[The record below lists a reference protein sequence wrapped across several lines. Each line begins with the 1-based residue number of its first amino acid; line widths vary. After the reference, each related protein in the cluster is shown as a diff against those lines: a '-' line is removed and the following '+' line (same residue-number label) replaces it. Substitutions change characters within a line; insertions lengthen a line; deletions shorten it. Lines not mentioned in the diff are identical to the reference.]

1 MAAKQVFGSAL
12 DPEVA
17 KQIAVREEVFAKK
30 SRSSTDIAF
39 LNGSTAWIRLSSSV
53 NTLDSYKPSLQEKG
67 TASQASSDPGD
78 LNLAKNL
85 VLFGGTLA
93 SNNSLRAGFGN
104 QSSTS
109 TSTTAYHKSKSTGFR
124 PMPGITSIS
133 VASKGEF
140 GALKESNIKLKIW
153 SREDLDD
160 MDRVYFRVGYSA
172 LLEFG
177 HSVYLDNKSKKL
189 QTISKK
195 VGVDSFFYPNHS
207 EKVVED

>member
-93 SNNSLRAGFGN
+93 SNNSLRTGFGN

-109 TSTTAYHKSKSTGFR
+109 TSTTASLMVISKSRQHPKVF
-124 PMPGITSIS
+124 PG
-133 VASKGEF
+133 GPPPQ
-140 GALKESNIKLKIW
+140 
-153 SREDLDD
+153 
-160 MDRVYFRVGYSA
+160 Y
-172 LLEFG
+172 
-177 HSVYLDNKSKKL
+177 
-189 QTISKK
+189 
-195 VGVDSFFYPNHS
+195 
-207 EKVVED
+207 